1 MEKSRFDRDRML
13 FYAVLLCAL
22 VSVGLYAVVYLT
34 MAFYGLLNDTGL
46 LIAHVALFVTCG
58 ALGIALVLALTARS
72 PSLSSASLSGL
83 GWVLVLGG
91 LALLFP
97 ALAASRADIPGLG
110 GTAGA
115 IFLTLSGALLLQA
128 ERAARDREDTP
139 GEG

>member
-1 MEKSRFDRDRML
+1 VEKSRFDRDRML
-13 FYAVLLCAL
+13 FYAVLLCEL
-22 VSVGLYAVVYLT
+22 VSAGLYAVVYLT
-34 MAFYGLLNDTGL
+34 MAFYSSLNDIGL

-72 PSLSSASLSGL
+72 SSLSGVSL
-83 GWVLVLGG
+83 SGFGWLVALGG

-97 ALAASRADIPGLG
+97 ALAASRADVPALG

-139 GEG
+139 DQG

>member
-1 MEKSRFDRDRML
+1 VEKSRFDRDRML

-139 GEG
+139 REG